1 MTDKRKLTLNQL
13 GAGQTGTIIQ
23 VLGGKGLATRLDAM
37 GIRPGKKVTKV
48 SSMLFKGPVT
58 LRFNGAQI
66 AIGFGMANKVV
77 VEVEAD
83 APA

>member
-1 MTDKRKLTLNQL
+1 MTDKKQLTLNQL
-13 GAGQTGTIIQ
+13 GTGQSGAVVQI
-23 VLGGKGLATRLDAM
+23 LGGRGLSARLEAI

-58 LRFNGAQI
+58 LRLNGAQI
-66 AIGFGMANKVV
+66 AVGFGMANKVM

-83 APA
+83 TPT